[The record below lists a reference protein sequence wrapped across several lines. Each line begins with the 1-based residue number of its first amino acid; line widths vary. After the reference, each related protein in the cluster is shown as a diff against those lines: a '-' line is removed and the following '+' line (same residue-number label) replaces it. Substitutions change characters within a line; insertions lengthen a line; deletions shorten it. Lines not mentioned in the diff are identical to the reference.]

1 VSDNIWGKWGKCY
14 ANSKYRPQRKQRE
27 KGMIWNLFLHTIA
40 GIIGRH
46 IFTLN
51 LKGILWCLLIT
62 SGVQGI
68 DMVRIYG
75 YHKKRIEL
83 SPLEHIKEEK
93 MRTFKKR
100 APIILPQV
108 YIGKILFYGFITLAV
123 AYIGRIVG

>member
-1 VSDNIWGKWGKCY
+1 
-14 ANSKYRPQRKQRE
+14 
-27 KGMIWNLFLHTIA
+27 MIWNLFLHTIA